1 MFTERL
7 SINEL
12 SLAKVFWKT
21 ENMSPIIII
30 CERVILFQHFLWD
43 HETPKIFCEPSL
55 QVRILLAPLASQ
67 PPVKTWTGRLS
78 HQGEYW
84 NGIGHEGRPRTYRAQ
99 YQFLPPSAA
108 SVELKFLSWIDP
120 QGWNILARKP
130 HKYAFILFPIGNP
143 YNPLPEPPYSLFLGL
158 CWINL
163 IKMIKYSNDN
173 RTSLRQLD
181 STHLDFWNMIL
192 ISWFL
197 FW

>member
-1 MFTERL
+1 MKSRLKTLESFKNNIISVPLISMQQWILFVRHMKRETWKETHGERHMERDTWVEKHTERHMKRGKWRETHGERH
-7 SINEL
+7 IN
-12 SLAKVFWKT
+12 
-21 ENMSPIIII
+21 
-30 CERVILFQHFLWD
+30 
-43 HETPKIFCEPSL
+43 
-55 QVRILLAPLASQ
+55 
-67 PPVKTWTGRLS
+67 
-78 HQGEYW
+78 
-84 NGIGHEGRPRTYRAQ
+84 RTYRTKFEERRQ
-99 YQFLPPSAA
+99 DQLEYQFLPPSAA

-181 STHLDFWNMIL
+181 STHLDFGNMIL